1 MESGKHIEAIRTDME
16 YIKPFARVIREI
28 TDTIR
33 EKSKEHSVEG
43 EEIDNIISDLES
55 DLIKYIK
62 LHQQNEES
70 GKNILDLTKEKVLKE
85 GDRLFEFYIEK
96 DIQVLQEKYAVT
108 DLENFLRDLIPT
120 SFGPTRSK

>member
-1 MESGKHIEAIRTDME
+1 MESGKHIDAIRTDME

-28 TDTIR
+28 TDTIKQ
-33 EKSKEHSVEG
+33 KSKEHSVEG